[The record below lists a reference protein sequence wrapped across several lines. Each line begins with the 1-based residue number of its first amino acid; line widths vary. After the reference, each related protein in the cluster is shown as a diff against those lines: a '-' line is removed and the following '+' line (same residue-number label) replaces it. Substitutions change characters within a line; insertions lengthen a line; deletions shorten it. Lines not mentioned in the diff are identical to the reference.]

1 MTTAHRR
8 RFSLLERKNVSL
20 LCLDTFYN
28 NKIAKRVDDSSKRQ
42 HRPRRPH
49 AVRSLSLSLLSV
61 ILFHFP
67 FLITSAPFLS
77 ICICY
82 VCVDARRERQTWRK
96 TVGNDDELTFFFWCV
111 WSRDRFA
118 SRRWLQQLYAPSRI
132 ISAWLGRLFSYFFLF
147 FPSGNV
153 REYVNKTLREK
164 STRWR
169 EN

>member
-49 AVRSLSLSLLSV
+49 AVRSLLLSLLSL

-96 TVGNDDELTFFFWCV
+96 TVGNDDELTFFLVRVVAWSFCV
-111 WSRDRFA
+111 TPLIATTLRSVSHHFSLTWSSF
-118 SRRWLQQLYAPSRI
+118 L
-132 ISAWLGRLFSYFFLF
+132 LFLPF
-147 FPSGNV
+147 FPFWKCAWI
-153 REYVNKTLREK
+153 RK
-164 STRWR
+164 
-169 EN
+169 